1 MELIASPGTAI
12 HTCQYECKAITE
24 DTCGKNVNVNGLY
37 FYKNWL
43 QVKLVIVALLDF
55 ISSITFLVQCDSR
68 GEIVI
73 SVTTD
78 LQTSSQFDPN
88 GGHNIT

>member
-12 HTCQYECKAITE
+12 HTCQYKCKAITE

-43 QVKLVIVALLDF
+43 QVKLVIVALLHLDRNLGN
-55 ISSITFLVQCDSR
+55 SADHQ
-68 GEIVI
+68 
-73 SVTTD
+73 
-78 LQTSSQFDPN
+78 Q
-88 GGHNIT
+88 